1 MFSTCISNKF
11 PVFATCRKNEIAVIL
26 CWHNLLWLNAY
37 ISCLCIFNQ
46 DLVTVKILCYQ
57 RVAYSSLNCELL
69 KARPRL
75 YIIHNVI
82 SKIVFV
88 YIELLKVGSR
98 NFWDR
103 DIMLTRLSMFWRY
116 IMLATLKYLVDNIDF
131 LNEKNDILNS
141 FLSCLNIALL
151 VSE

>member
-1 MFSTCISNKF
+1 MVSLILDLSSTYNVFNLNTCISNKF

-98 NFWDR
+98 NFE
-103 DIMLTRLSMFWRY
+103 I
-116 IMLATLKYLVDNIDF
+116 
-131 LNEKNDILNS
+131 EILCWQGWAC
-141 FLSCLNIALL
+141 FGGILCWQH
-151 VSE
+151 